1 VVEIVLVDSAAQ
13 LQQVTELSRG
23 FVAGLVE
30 LDKSLG
36 VYDPD
41 TFAAY
46 GYAGGQAQLP
56 GDYAAPDGCLLLAVA
71 DSKPA
76 GCVALRKLDE
86 TTCEMRMLFVRPEL
100 QGLGIGRALVL
111 RLLEQAQSMGYSTM
125 RLDTSRHMVSA
136 HRLYGSLGFR
146 EVEQYDDRHDSLT
159 DIKVFM
165 ERSLV

>member
-1 VVEIVLVDSAAQ
+1 MLEIVVVDSAAE

-41 TFAAY
+41 TFEAY
-46 GYAGGQAQLP
+46 GYAGGQAHLP
-56 GDYAAPDGCLLLAVA
+56 GDYAPPEGCLLLAVA

-76 GCVALRKLDE
+76 GCIALRKLDE
-86 TTCEMRMLFVRPEL
+86 TTCEMRMLFVQPEL

-111 RLLEQAQSMGYSTM
+111 RLLEVARSMGYSTM
-125 RLDTSRHMVSA
+125 RLDTMRPMVAA

-146 EVEQYDDRHDSLT
+146 EVEQYHDRHDSLT
-159 DIKVFM
+159 DIKIFM
-165 ERSLV
+165 ERSLG

>member
-41 TFAAY
+41 TFEAY
-46 GYAGGQAQLP
+46 GYEGGQAHLP
-56 GDYAAPDGCLLLAVA
+56 GDYAAPDGCLLLALA

-111 RLLEQAQSMGYSTM
+111 RLLEQARSMGYSTM
-125 RLDTSRHMVSA
+125 RLDTSPHMVSA

-146 EVEQYDDRHDSLT
+146 EVEQYEDRPDSLRN
-159 DIKVFM
+159 ILVFM

>member
-1 VVEIVLVDSAAQ
+1 MVEIVLVDSAAH
-13 LQQVTELSRG
+13 LQQATELSRG

-41 TFAAY
+41 TFEAY

-56 GDYAAPDGCLLLAVA
+56 GDYAPPDGCLLLALA
-71 DSKPA
+71 DSRPA
-76 GCVALRKLDE
+76 GCVALRNLDE
-86 TTCEMRMLFVRPEL
+86 TTCEMRMLFVQPAF

-111 RLLEQAQSMGYSTM
+111 RLLEEARSMGYSTM
-125 RLDTSRHMVSA
+125 RLDTMRPMVSA

-146 EVEQYDDRHDSLT
+146 EVERSGDRHDSLA
-159 DIKVFM
+159 DLKVFM
-165 ERSLV
+165 ERPLG